1 MNKTGVVLH
10 CRNTFLLNRFTVHSS
25 RRTVIRI
32 HEDFLFKRTGQVV
45 FPSDKNCFV
54 RQKQRPPGKGG
65 NICSKVAI
73 SEEKK
78 YKSQYQTDGEDECD
92 KNGQETE
99 GAEKIIIFQILSGW
113 NLRNEFTESKNRDL
127 SNSFIY
133 SVTSEFPQKRYLR
146 RFDTLRVYTK
156 SFTRKTEAV
165 NPVDK
170 MCGPLAHFKPAFL
183 SVYSKC
189 PLGIENWV
197 MWGNMSITIATPFVA
212 IAYLWILF
220 RRDNSSWMNN
230 SFKKINNFV
239 FEMIVCD

>member
-65 NICSKVAI
+65 NIGSKVAI

-99 GAEKIIIFQILSGW
+99 GAEKIIIFQILSG
-113 NLRNEFTESKNRDL
+113 
-127 SNSFIY
+127 
-133 SVTSEFPQKRYLR
+133 
-146 RFDTLRVYTK
+146 
-156 SFTRKTEAV
+156 
-165 NPVDK
+165 
-170 MCGPLAHFKPAFL
+170 
-183 SVYSKC
+183 
-189 PLGIENWV
+189 
-197 MWGNMSITIATPFVA
+197 
-212 IAYLWILF
+212 
-220 RRDNSSWMNN
+220 
-230 SFKKINNFV
+230 
-239 FEMIVCD
+239 